1 MSRLRKLG
9 YSKDEISLS
18 GFSATA
24 STLLNEMGRWNPDA
38 IERQLAHMEENDVR
52 RAYMP
57 AAEFWNE
64 RVEMMQAWADHLD
77 QLWHGSVADQRVRPF
92 VRSKAETG
100 VRFPLGAPKST
111 SKKSLLSTVYLENA
125 GFAAR
130 RLLKNVLRN
139 VLQRG
144 SEMSEKGQYLTARNG
159 VWHYYRR
166 VPIEYAHLDE
176 RHHIKLSTKIKVAN
190 DRTGTKAGRVAA
202 RMNETHEA
210 YWRSLVE
217 NKAMAAKEAYT
228 DAVKLARSLGL
239 DYMPPSAWA
248 EKPITEVLGRIETL
262 LVDGR
267 IENPALRKAALGG
280 IEKPKIMLSDLFIEY
295 EATQKTALSK
305 MSADQVRK
313 WKSAK
318 KRAVE
323 ILIEQRG
330 NKALQELTRED
341 ALSFADWWE
350 ERVVSEGI
358 GAGTANKNISHITG
372 MMKAVD
378 KRLQLRL
385 DNVFAGTRIEGGRDG
400 KRSPFT
406 VEHIRDQILAL
417 GALDGLND
425 EARDVIYVMTE
436 TGARPSEIVNLT
448 NSRIVLDGP
457 IPYIRIEAEG
467 RLLKPDHSAR
477 DIPLVGLALEAM
489 KRHPRGFPRY
499 ADKGSMLSAT
509 LMKHFKSRKLLPTPK
524 HSIYSLRHSFK
535 DRIRSVEAPEELIDE
550 LMGHSNGKPRYGDG
564 YGLQLK
570 RKYLQMIAF
579 TPPLAAVATA
589 A

>member
-1 MSRLRKLG
+1 
-9 YSKDEISLS
+9 
-18 GFSATA
+18 
-24 STLLNEMGRWNPDA
+24 
-38 IERQLAHMEENDVR
+38 
-52 RAYMP
+52 
-57 AAEFWNE
+57 
-64 RVEMMQAWADHLD
+64 
-77 QLWHGSVADQRVRPF
+77 
-92 VRSKAETG
+92 
-100 VRFPLGAPKST
+100 
-111 SKKSLLSTVYLENA
+111 
-125 GFAAR
+125 
-130 RLLKNVLRN
+130 
-139 VLQRG
+139 
-144 SEMSEKGQYLTARNG
+144 MSEKGQYLTARNG

-330 NKALQELTRED
+330 NKVLQELTRED

-400 KRSPFT
+400 RRSPFP
-406 VEHIRDQILAL
+406 VEFIRDTILAD
-417 GALDGLND
+417 GALADLND
-425 EARDVIYVMTE
+425 EARDIVLVAME
-436 TGARPSEIVNLT
+436 TGARPSEIVNL
-448 NSRIVLDGP
+448 SKARIRLTAGVP
-457 IPYIRIEAEG
+457 HIRIAAEG
-467 RLLKPDHSAR
+467 RLLKTDHSERAV
-477 DIPLVGLALEAM
+477 PLVGMALEAM
-489 KRHPRGFPRY
+489 RRHPDGFPRY
-499 ADKGSMLSAT
+499 FDKGSNLSAAV
-509 LMKHFKSRKLLPTPK
+509 MKHFKKHGLLPTPQ
-524 HSIYSLRHSFK
+524 HSVYSFRHSFK
-535 DRIRSVEAPEELIDE
+535 DRLKAVEAPEELIDE
-550 LMGHSNGKPRYGDG
+550 LMGHSTGKPTYGTG
-564 YGLQLK
+564 YSLEIK
-570 RKYLQMIAF
+570 RRFIQAIAL
-579 TPPLAAVATA
+579 TPTAATLAAA